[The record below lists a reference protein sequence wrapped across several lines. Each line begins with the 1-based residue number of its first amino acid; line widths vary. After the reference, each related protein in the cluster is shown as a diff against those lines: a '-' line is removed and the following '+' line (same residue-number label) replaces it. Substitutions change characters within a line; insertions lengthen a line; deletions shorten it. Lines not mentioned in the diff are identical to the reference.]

1 MKTHTATTL
10 TAEGIIFPEGPR
22 WHGGKLWFSDIH
34 GERGDDRGPGR
45 TAGEGGLRAEPPVGT
60 RLRCQGAAA

>member
-1 MKTHTATTL
+1 MKTYTATTL

-34 GERGDDRGPGR
+34 GERVM
-45 TAGEGGLRAEPPVGT
+45 TVKASL
-60 RLRCQGAAA
+60 AALTK